1 MRRCDV
7 NVNSVDIRRSSMTT
21 ATATRRRRQKRARE
35 NCRLNTYDIG
45 MAWHFVVTMAQNIS
59 MNREM
64 LYRIHALIHQLPNRI
79 SCAHFLLLFRF
90 AIVFDA
96 DGFVIAIFSLCPLSL
111 SHSLALST
119 FLFVLLVFEPLSS
132 VLMLWHCFDALVYEC
147 VCECV
152 YYERSATA
160 IRSHFLSF
168 VRWAHISKEFN
179 HLRVCMFVRVWIFD
193 IWPQ

>member
-21 ATATRRRRQKRARE
+21 ATATRRRRQNRARE

-45 MAWHFVVTMAQNIS
+45 MAWHFVVTMTQNIWTEKCYIES
-59 MNREM
+59 THN
-64 LYRIHALIHQLPNRI
+64 LFTNCLIAFHVLIFCCYFVLP
-79 SCAHFLLLFRF
+79 SSLMPMALLLRF
-90 AIVFDA
+90 FLFAPSY
-96 DGFVIAIFSLCPLSL
+96 SLV
-111 SHSLALST
+111 LST

-147 VCECV
+147 VCECECV

-179 HLRVCMFVRVWIFD
+179 HLRVCIFVRVWIFD